1 MKTDADKQ
9 TQVPSRYIM
18 FPLSK
23 DLVSKSITQVTDSVS
38 QSRQADVTQ

>member
-9 TQVPSRYIM
+9 TQVPSRDIM